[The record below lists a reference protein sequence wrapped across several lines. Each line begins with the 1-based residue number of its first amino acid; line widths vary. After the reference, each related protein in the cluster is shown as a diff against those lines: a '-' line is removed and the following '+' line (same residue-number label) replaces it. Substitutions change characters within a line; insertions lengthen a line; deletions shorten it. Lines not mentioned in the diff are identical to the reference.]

1 MYKQRPVVSLVY
13 VLKWIIFCIKMDKK
27 YFHEERCRAIFERL
41 LNQKRVGERLR
52 FKKIR
57 PSWSMNHETGFC
69 LELDGY
75 CKQLKLAF
83 EYDGIQ
89 HHVYPNPFHKSKE
102 EFNRQRKRDEM
113 KDRKCKRHGTT
124 LIRIKYVR
132 DLEDYIRKELRDRK
146 FI

>member
-1 MYKQRPVVSLVY
+1 
-13 VLKWIIFCIKMDKK
+13 MDKK

-57 PSWSMNHETGFC
+57 PSWLMNHETGFC
-69 LELDGY
+69 FELDGY

-124 LIRIKYVR
+124 LIRIKYDVR
-132 DLEDYIRKELRDRK
+132 DLEGYIRKELRDRK

>member
-1 MYKQRPVVSLVY
+1 
-13 VLKWIIFCIKMDKK
+13 MDKK

-41 LNQKRVGERLR
+41 LNQMRVGERLR
-52 FKKIR
+52 LKKIR
-57 PSWSMNHETGFC
+57 PSWLMNHETGFC

-124 LIRIKYVR
+124 LIRIKYDVR
-132 DLEDYIRKELRDRK
+132 DLEGYIRKELRDRK

>member
-1 MYKQRPVVSLVY
+1 MKTHAYLSLVS
-13 VLKWIIFCIKMDKK
+13 VLKMDKK

-52 FKKIR
+52 FKKVR
-57 PSWSMNHETGFC
+57 PSWLINHETGFC

-89 HHVYPNPFHKSKE
+89 HHVYPNPFHKCRE
-102 EFNRQRKRDEM
+102 EFNRRRKRDEM
-113 KDRKCKRHGTT
+113 KHRKCKIHGTT
-124 LIRIKYVR
+124 LIRIKYDVR
-132 DLEDYIRKELRDRK
+132 DLEGYIKKELIDRK

>member
-1 MYKQRPVVSLVY
+1 
-13 VLKWIIFCIKMDKK
+13 MDKK

-41 LNQKRVGERLR
+41 LNQKRVSERQLPRQLPRLR
-52 FKKIR
+52 FNKVR
-57 PSWSMNHETGFC
+57 PSWLMNHETGFC

-102 EFNRQRKRDEM
+102 EFNRQRKGDEM

-124 LIRIKYVR
+124 LIRIKYDVR
-132 DLEDYIRKELRDRK
+132 DLEGYIKKELRERK

>member
-1 MYKQRPVVSLVY
+1 
-13 VLKWIIFCIKMDKK
+13 MDKK

-41 LNQKRVGERLR
+41 LNQKRVGERQLPRQLPRLR
-52 FKKIR
+52 FKNVK
-57 PSWSMNHETGFC
+57 PSWLTNHETGFC
-69 LELDGY
+69 LEIDGY
-75 CKQLKLAF
+75 CEELKLEF
-83 EYDGIQ
+83 EYYGIQ

-124 LIRIKYVR
+124 LIRIKYDVR

>member
-1 MYKQRPVVSLVY
+1 
-13 VLKWIIFCIKMDKK
+13 MDKK
-27 YFHEERCRAIFERL
+27 YIHEERCRAIFERL
-41 LNQKRVGERLR
+41 LNQKRVGEHLL
-52 FKKIR
+52 FKKVR
-57 PSWSMNHETGFC
+57 PSWLINHETGFC

-124 LIRIKYVR
+124 LIRIKYDVR
-132 DLEDYIRKELRDRK
+132 DLEDYIRKELRERK

>member
-1 MYKQRPVVSLVY
+1 
-13 VLKWIIFCIKMDKK
+13 
-27 YFHEERCRAIFERL
+27 
-41 LNQKRVGERLR
+41 
-52 FKKIR
+52 
-57 PSWSMNHETGFC
+57 MNHETGFC

-124 LIRIKYVR
+124 LIRIKYDVR

>member
-1 MYKQRPVVSLVY
+1 MKTPAYLSLVS
-13 VLKWIIFCIKMDKK
+13 VLKMDKK

-52 FKKIR
+52 FKKVR
-57 PSWSMNHETGFC
+57 PSWLINHETGFC

-113 KDRKCKRHGTT
+113 KDRKCKIHGTT
-124 LIRIKYVR
+124 LIRIKYDVR

>member
-1 MYKQRPVVSLVY
+1 
-13 VLKWIIFCIKMDKK
+13 MDKK

-41 LNQKRVGERLR
+41 LNQKRVGERQLPRLR
-52 FKKIR
+52 FKKVR
-57 PSWSMNHETGFC
+57 PSWLINHETGFC

-102 EFNRQRKRDEM
+102 EFNCQRKRDEM
-113 KDRKCKRHGTT
+113 KDQKCKRHGTT
-124 LIRIKYVR
+124 LIKIKFDVR

>member
-1 MYKQRPVVSLVY
+1 
-13 VLKWIIFCIKMDKK
+13 MDKK
-27 YFHEERCRAIFERL
+27 YFREERCRAIFERL

-52 FKKIR
+52 FKKVR
-57 PSWSMNHETGFC
+57 PSWLMNHETGFC

-124 LIRIKYVR
+124 LIRIKYDVR

>member
-1 MYKQRPVVSLVY
+1 
-13 VLKWIIFCIKMDKK
+13 MDKK

-57 PSWSMNHETGFC
+57 PSWLMNHETGFC
-69 LELDGY
+69 LELYGY

-83 EYDGIQ
+83 EYHGIQ

-124 LIRIKYVR
+124 LIRIKYDVR
-132 DLEDYIRKELRDRK
+132 DLEGYIRKELRDRK